1 MVEFSSRTS
10 NSLNSNKNRFA
21 TQYHENA
28 EKAVE
33 ELLAAIP
40 LDVTV
45 GIGGSW
51 TLMELQVAEKL
62 EARGNVVY
70 CHHKPGLTPEE
81 ILTIRR
87 QQLTC
92 DVFITSTNALT
103 EDGKLVNEDGTGN
116 RVAAMMFG
124 PKKVIVFTGI
134 NKIVANL
141 EEADKRIKTIAA
153 PKNNVRLSRP
163 NPCTKTGYC
172 MDCQGPT
179 RICNI
184 RTVIEKKPPLSDIH
198 VWLVGE
204 EIGY

>member
-1 MVEFSSRTS
+1 MNEQVTKTLEA
-10 NSLNSNKNRFA
+10 LKKNRFT
-21 TQYHENA
+21 TQYHESA

-33 ELLAAIP
+33 ELLATIP
-40 LDVTV
+40 LDATV
-45 GIGGSW
+45 GIAGSW
-51 TLMELQVAEKL
+51 SLMELQVSEKL

-70 CHHKPGLTPEE
+70 NHNKPGYTPEE
-81 ILTIRR
+81 VVELRR
-87 QQLTC
+87 KELTC

-153 PKNNVRLSRP
+153 PKNNVRLNRP

-172 MDCQGPT
+172 MDCQAET

-184 RTVIEKKPPLSDIH
+184 RTVIEKKPPLTDIQ

-204 EIGY
+204 KLGY